1 MAWPRIQDR
10 RLLIG
15 LLTTL
20 VMLAWWALW
29 VGETA
34 PWGHYVL
41 HSSHALRMN
50 IPPATFALA
59 FVAGWTLMTV
69 AMMLPTS
76 TPLVLLFYRM
86 VAERSNAGWLVTLLV
101 GGYLVAWALFG
112 VAVHLASR
120 LLQAWA
126 GGNEWLTA
134 HPWAPGSAIF
144 LLAGVYQFTPWKYAC
159 LDKCRS
165 PMSFLVQH
173 WGGKRVG
180 ADALRLGFHH
190 GAYCVGCCWS
200 LMLLMFAVATG
211 GLGWMLL
218 LGIVMAAEKNLPWGR
233 RLSSPLGV
241 MLIVAAV
248 GIALGMGR

>member
-1 MAWPRIQDR
+1 MPHLSLTVDEV
-10 RLLIG
+10 
-15 LLTTL
+15 LTTTRSVRKRL
-20 VMLAWWALW
+20 RLGYVPQELFLLHDSVRINVSLGDPELSDADVQLAMD
-29 VGETA
+29 GF
-34 PWGHYVL
+34 
-41 HSSHALRMN
+41 R
-50 IPPATFALA
+50 
-59 FVAGWTLMTV
+59 
-69 AMMLPTS
+69 
-76 TPLVLLFYRM
+76 R
-86 VAERSNAGWLVTLLV
+86 
-101 GGYLVAWALFG
+101 
-112 VAVHLASR
+112 
-120 LLQAWA
+120 
-126 GGNEWLTA
+126 A

-173 WGGKRVG
+173 WGGKRAG

-233 RLSSPLGV
+233 RLSAPLGV
-241 MLIVAAV
+241 VLIVASV
-248 GIALGMGR
+248 GIAVAGR